1 MTAFVRRLAAFI
13 GVAAIVSLLVAPS
26 AVGAAPVWSH
36 RDAHICGPGMA
47 GQAGCTSIA
56 RTFYANGLEYH
67 AATPAQLNAAA
78 RAAASVSYGAAD
90 IRTAYGIT
98 GQGDPSRVIAIVD
111 AYDDPGA
118 YANLST
124 YRSSMGL
131 PAIQN
136 CSLSGLTS
144 LTSASSSPC
153 FAKVNQTGGTRL
165 PSANSGW
172 SNEIDLDLQA
182 ASAVCPRCSLL
193 LLEASTSSFAN
204 LGTAVTT
211 ASNTPHVLAISN
223 SYGTTSD
230 VSQASYPAW
239 ETAAKKGIAVMA
251 ATGDWGYATSFPASS
266 SDVIGVG
273 GTTLSVG
280 ANGARTAETAWS
292 STGSGC
298 STYNAAPSWQFNA
311 AWLANPGSISNPCG
325 TLKAL
330 SDLSADAD
338 PGSGLRIY
346 TTYSGTTGWWTF
358 GGTSL
363 STPLMAALYAMQ
375 GFGTGLAGAYAWA
388 PTTPHFDVTSGSNG
402 TCSPSVLC
410 NATSGW
416 DGPTGLGSI
425 LMTST
430 STAPAITSAASTSFT
445 EGTAGSFTV
454 TASGT
459 PTPTL
464 AESGSLPNG
473 VTFIDNGNGTATLAG
488 TPAAGT
494 AGTYPLTITASN
506 GVSPDASQAFT
517 LTVNQA
523 PQGSFT
529 LSASPTSQTIN
540 RGQSTSYT
548 ILITRSGGFTGAVSL
563 SLSGAPSKVT
573 GTFSPNPASGTSATL
588 SIRTL
593 RPSPSGTYT
602 LTITGTS
609 GSVTSSTT
617 VKLTLR

>member
-325 TLKAL
+325 TMKAL

-425 LMTST
+425 LTV
-430 STAPAITSAASTSFT
+430 TAPPTLTSILVSPATASIAAGGQQQFSAVAYDQNGTPLSAQPTFGWTVSSGGSINGSGLFTSD
-445 EGTAGSFTV
+445 GTAGTFTV
-454 TASGT
+454 TASATGT
-459 PTPTL
+459 
-464 AESGSLPNG
+464 SGT
-473 VTFIDNGNGTATLAG
+473 VQGTAQVTV
-488 TPAAGT
+488 T
-494 AGTYPLTITASN
+494 A
-506 GVSPDASQAFT
+506 
-517 LTVNQA
+517 
-523 PQGSFT
+523 GSFT